1 MSSTEKKIEL
11 LAPGGDLDGIKAA
24 IAAGADAVY
33 CGLDRFNARNRAKNI
48 PLSDFPGIVRLAHEN
63 QCEIFLTLNIL
74 IVESEFPTLFRLLN
88 RIVNM
93 GVDGLIV
100 QDLGLLSL
108 LCRFFPTLA
117 VHAST
122 QLTSHNAGQIQFL
135 ADLGA
140 KRVNLCRELN
150 VAEIEELTDEAHG
163 HGLLSEV
170 FVHGSLCL
178 SFSGLC
184 YLSSF
189 QSGNS
194 GNRGRCSQPCR
205 NPYEVSPSGIGHPL
219 NLKDNSAFCD
229 LADLAA
235 AGVDSVKIEGR
246 IKKFHYVY
254 TVVRAFRKQLQR
266 LQEKQPLRLDR
277 GELRKVFNRDFSNGY
292 LRGDLGG
299 DMFIDNPRDH
309 SALYLVQ
316 SQGAGTTTQN
326 IEAAKGQIYELRTE
340 IIGDVQE
347 KIQGLNVDKIPL
359 LLHISGR
366 CGSVLLITVTG
377 PGLEFVLRSDVLLAD
392 SKNPGFCLTGEQ
404 LFKAL
409 SAIDDSGYRLE
420 ELEMKDLCPG
430 LFLPH
435 RELNRIREK
444 LLFVLNDARVSLP
457 SVDLPRLLRH
467 KQVAAPILSV
477 LIDSADDVEMLRETE
492 VDCYLQLPS
501 QLGTEY
507 SRLLE
512 LCRRNRQISPCFPP
526 ILIGDEYGTALEFLA
541 ELQPEKIVTDN
552 SGMAQAASV
561 SGIPWIAGPCLN
573 SVNSWSLRC
582 LQEKSHC
589 CGAFI
594 SNELSRVQIKAI
606 RRPENFPLYYS
617 IFHPV
622 QLMTS
627 RLCLLQGVV
636 GCHKERMDG
645 DCLRGCE
652 KSSVIRSDNNDPLLL
667 KKSKGNY
674 HGLYVA
680 SHTLNTVIVE
690 EIPDLFHSFF
700 IDLRAIHTHTECTV
714 ESAELIALFTSLLRG
729 EDGATEALHNTIR
742 PTTNRQYGKGI

>member
-33 CGLDRFNARNRAKNI
+33 CGLDRFNARNRAENI
-48 PLSDFPGIVRLAHEN
+48 SFSDLPGLVHLAHEN

-122 QLTSHNAGQIQFL
+122 QLTNHNVGQIQFL
-135 ADLGA
+135 AALGV

-163 HGLLSEV
+163 HGLLTEV

-205 NPYEVSPSGIGHPL
+205 MPYETDLPGLEYPL

-229 LADLAA
+229 LATLAA
-235 AGVDSVKIEGR
+235 TGVDSVKIEGR

-254 TVVRAFRKQLQR
+254 TVVRAFRKQLQC
-266 LQEKQPLRLDR
+266 LQEKRPLRLDR

-292 LRGDLGG
+292 LRGDLGKA
-299 DMFIDNPRDH
+299 MFIDNPRDH
-309 SALYLVQ
+309 SALYLAQ
-316 SQGAGTTTQN
+316 SQGAETAQN

-340 IIGDVQE
+340 IIGEVRG
-347 KIQGLNVDKIPL
+347 KILGLTIDKIPL
-359 LLHISGR
+359 LLHVSGR
-366 CGSVLLITVTG
+366 CGAVLLLTVTG
-377 PGLEFVLRSDVLLAD
+377 PGLEFVLRSDVLLAE
-392 SKNPGFCLTGEQ
+392 SENPGFCLTGEQ
-404 LFKAL
+404 LFNAL
-409 SAIDDSGYRLE
+409 SAIDDTVYRLQG
-420 ELEMKDLCPG
+420 LEIKDLDPS

-435 RELNRIREK
+435 RELTRLREK
-444 LLFVLNDARVSLP
+444 LLFVLNGSRVNQP
-457 SVDLPRLLRH
+457 PVDLPCLLRH

-477 LIDSADDVEMLRETE
+477 LIDSEDDVEILRETE
-492 VDCYLQLPS
+492 ADCYLQLPS

-512 LCRRNRQISPCFPP
+512 LCRRNREVSPCFPP
-526 ILIGDEYGTALEFLA
+526 ILMGEEYGAALEFLA
-541 ELQPEKIVTDN
+541 ELQPGKILTNN
-552 SGMAQAASV
+552 SGVAQAASI
-561 SGIPWIAGPCLN
+561 SGIPWVAGPCLN
-573 SVNSWSLRC
+573 SVNSWSLRS
-582 LQEKSHC
+582 LQDKSHC

-606 RRPENFPLYYS
+606 RRPENFPLHFS

-627 RLCLLQGVV
+627 RVCLLQGVV
-636 GCHKERMDG
+636 GCDKERMDG

-652 KSSVIRSDNNDPLLL
+652 KSSVIRSSTNGTLLL
-667 KKSKGNY
+667 KKSRGNY
-674 HGLYVA
+674 HGLYAA
-680 SHTLNTVIVE
+680 SHALNTAIVE

-700 IDLRAIHTHTECTV
+700 IDLCAVRTHTECMV
-714 ESAELIALFTSLLRG
+714 GRAELIALFTSLVRG
-729 EDGATEALHNTIR
+729 ETGAAEILKNTIR
-742 PTTNRQYGKGI
+742 PTTNRQYEKGI